1 MNYKEQVI
9 EYGKNLKSESQ
20 KDLLSAIKKTIKD
33 GYSYQWII
41 TALNHKDKET
51 WEKFGFGLFFNQG
64 FRTEITKKMNKKEES
79 FFDLDSLPD
88 DAISSSSDS
97 SGSSSSGSN
106 GFASEPVTS
115 VPSSSNAVRS
125 VDGSTDGCS
134 VSSSV
139 SRSASTAVPSV
150 PAQEKI
156 VEEFKADFKESHK
169 EGVCSP
175 KGEEDYVNGLFNACF
190 KCYLDYPD
198 RVDESDDA
206 AAVRYELCLFLDHE
220 WNKYKQAHPTKVQ
233 ELIDH
238 QAALRKATN
247 MNYCERCKAEK
258 LFYKNMLW
266 SLPGGKDYSTLSIES
281 ILDGAA
287 NLYAT
292 LGIKE

>member
-1 MNYKEQVI
+1 MNYKEQVM
-9 EYGKNLKSESQ
+9 EYGKSLKSESQ

-33 GYSYQWII
+33 GYNYQWII

-64 FRTEITKKMNKKEES
+64 FRTEITKKMNKVEES
-79 FFDLDSLPD
+79 FFDFDSLPD
-88 DAISSSSDS
+88 DDS
-97 SGSSSSGSN
+97 SVPSSC
-106 GFASEPVTS
+106 ASRSASTA

-134 VSSSV
+134 LSSSCA
-139 SRSASTAVPSV
+139 SRSASTAVSSV
-150 PAQEKI
+150 PNQEK
-156 VEEFKADFKESHK
+156 VVKEFRADFNKSHMGDYTRK
-169 EGVCSP
+169 RD
-175 KGEEDYVNGLFNACF
+175 EEYARGLFDSCF

-206 AAVRYELCLFLDHE
+206 AAVRYDLGFFLDRD
-220 WNKYKQAHPTKVQ
+220 WSKYKQTNPTKVQ

-247 MNYCERCKAEK
+247 MNYCERSKAEK
-258 LFYKNMLW
+258 LFYKNMFW
-266 SLPGGKDYSTLSIES
+266 ILPGEKDYSTLTIES
-281 ILDGAA
+281 LLDADPFV
-287 NLYAT
+287 N

>member
-1 MNYKEQVI
+1 MSYKEQVM

-20 KDLLSAIKKTIKD
+20 KDLLSAIKKTIED

-41 TALNHKDKET
+41 TALNHKDKEC

-88 DAISSSSDS
+88 DGCTITDDS
-97 SGSSSSGSN
+97 SVPSSSGSN

-115 VPSSSNAVRS
+115 FPSSSSNAVRS

-134 VSSSV
+134 LSSSSCA
-139 SRSASTAVPSV
+139 SRSASTAVPS
-150 PAQEKI
+150 QEKI
-156 VEEFKADFKESHK
+156 VKEFITDFRKSNKDCGLSNEAEER
-169 EGVCSP
+169 
-175 KGEEDYVNGLFNACF
+175 YVNGLFNVCF
-190 KCYLDYPD
+190 KCYLCYPD

-206 AAVRYELCLFLDHE
+206 AAVRYDLGLFLVHDWE
-220 WNKYKQAHPTKVQ
+220 KFKQAHPTKLQ

-247 MNYCERCKAEK
+247 MSHCERQKAEK

-266 SLPGGKDYSTLSIES
+266 SLPGGKDFSTLSIES
-281 ILDGAA
+281 VLDGAA